1 MPEFRHLGPVAAAL
15 TLLLGLLAAVGG
27 GPGFAKPLPPL
38 SIFWQVDSTDAAQGL
53 YEVAL
58 TVTARAPFPNVSV
71 ALELPEGMALRDGE
85 PRWDGDL
92 EDNEAHTV
100 RVRVHAPAPGVV
112 RAEVTGKT
120 ASNVQI
126 RRTVRIDVPE
136 PETLEPETSKP
147 GGVVSEPPATP
158 GIRELPS
165 R

>member
-1 MPEFRHLGPVAAAL
+1 MPEFRHLGPAAA
-15 TLLLGLLAAVGG
+15 TVVLLLGLLAA
-27 GPGFAKPLPPL
+27 PGFAKPLPPL
-38 SIFWQVDSTDAAQGL
+38 SIFWQVDSVGAGEGS

-58 TVTARAPFPNVSV
+58 TVTARAPFPNVAV
-71 ALELPEGMALRDGE
+71 ALELPDGMALLDGE

-100 RVRVHAPAPGVV
+100 RIRVGAPAPGVV
-112 RAEVTGKT
+112 RAQVIGKT

-126 RRTVRIDVPE
+126 RRTVRIKVPE
-136 PETLEPETSKP
+136 PETREPETRKP
-147 GGVVSEPPATP
+147 GGVVSESPETP